1 MSKKINSTDVS
12 LTAAEFKQEGIDVK
26 LNQNDLLEIV
36 AEAKYLETLETIES
50 YSHLN
55 VVNKVHEIYAEELE
69 EVEASKI
76 LFAKEIHKLNPEIE
90 YGDILNKIKTSFKEN
105 FRINEGTNIYYLTKT
120 TKGNSSVEVSKYTFQ
135 VQPFPIIEGK
145 KISLY
150 LSVELL
156 IDSIT
161 ESGIKCNKKLTY
173 TNEVLMKFKK
183 DSKKE
188 TEFLTLRDEIS
199 DYIKSLG
206 DSGDSN
212 TVTLNFNSMLRNA
225 RITMNKNIIKSQ
237 SEVLKKALK
246 QNFNLEL

>member
-55 VVNKVHEIYAEELE
+55 VTSKVHEIYAEEME

-76 LFAKEIHKLNPEIE
+76 LFAKKIHKLNPEIE
-90 YGDILNKIKTSFKEN
+90 YGDILNKIKASLKEN
-105 FRINEGTNIYYLTKT
+105 SSYNEGTNIHYLTKT
-120 TKGNSSVEVSKYTFQ
+120 TKANSSVEVSRFTFK
-135 VQPFPIIEGK
+135 VQPFPIIEDK
-145 KISLY
+145 KIFLY

-161 ESGIKCNKKLTY
+161 ESGIKCKKKLNY
-173 TNEVLMKFKK
+173 TDEVLMDFKK

-188 TEFLTLRDEIS
+188 TEFLTLRNEIS
-199 DYIKSLG
+199 DYMESLG
-206 DSGDSN
+206 DSGISK
-212 TVTLNFNSMLRNA
+212 TITLNFNSMLRTA